1 MENKLSMNMKNAEM
15 KKNIKV
21 PLIFLL
27 LLIFGSFL
35 IFLGSR
41 NDAVTVAKSIKS
53 GVLTADEIN
62 IAFQNVGG
70 KVTKRFVQESQ
81 MVKKGD
87 PLMQLEDIDTK
98 LAIDRMQA
106 LVDSQKAAVNQEQA
120 AIKITENETNLS
132 ELSTWR
138 KIEEVQANLE
148 AAKSAQYLTGT
159 EFDRQT
165 QLRKT
170 GGNSQS
176 QLDNARHAFTAAKM
190 QVVQIE
196 SQLSTLMIG
205 ATPEQISQFQQ
216 TKKATGMTIQ
226 SITIARQ
233 KLENRK
239 NQLTQIQAQLAQGEA
254 ELKQLQLNNE
264 RLTLKAPE
272 DGKVL
277 KLMFEDGEMVP
288 NGAPAVLL
296 ETDRKYIDIY
306 VNEKMVNDYQPDT
319 TVTANVIALNKEVK
333 GKVRFATAAPSFAD
347 LRMTRER
354 GQADLTSYQ
363 VRIYIEPI
371 PKLLTGMTLEVKK

>member
-1 MENKLSMNMKNAEM
+1 MENKLYM
-15 KKNIKV
+15 KKNVKIPV
-21 PLIFLL
+21 IFLL
-27 LLIFGSFL
+27 LLFFGSFL

-62 IAFQNVGG
+62 VAFQNVGG
-70 KVTKRFVQESQ
+70 KVIKRFVEESQ

-87 PLMQLEDIDTK
+87 PLMQLEDVDTK
-98 LAIDRMQA
+98 LAIDRLQA
-106 LVDSQKAAVNQEQA
+106 LVDSQRAAVNQEQA
-120 AIKITENETNLS
+120 AIEITENETNLS

-138 KIEEVQANLE
+138 KIEEVKASLE
-148 AAKSAQYLTGT
+148 AAKSARNLAST

-176 QLDNARHAFTAAKM
+176 QLDNARNAFVVAKM
-190 QVVQIE
+190 QVIQIE

-205 ATPEQISQFQQ
+205 ATPEQVSQFEKTQN
-216 TKKATGMTIQ
+216 ATGMSLQ
-226 SITIARQ
+226 SIIIARQ
-233 KLENRK
+233 KLENRQ
-239 NQLTQIQAQLAQGEA
+239 NQLAQLKAQLAQGEA
-254 ELKQLQLNNE
+254 DLKQLQINYQ

-277 KLMFEDGEMVP
+277 KLMFEDGELAP
-288 NGAPAVLL
+288 TGAPAVLL

-306 VNEKMVNDYQPDT
+306 VNEKMVNDYQPGK
-319 TVTANVIALNKEVK
+319 TVTANAIALDKEVK

-363 VRIYIEPI
+363 VRIYMESI
-371 PKLLTGMTLEVKK
+371 PKLLTGMTLEVKQ

>member
-1 MENKLSMNMKNAEM
+1 MENKLYM
-15 KKNIKV
+15 KKNVKIPV
-21 PLIFLL
+21 IFLL
-27 LLIFGSFL
+27 LLFFGSFL

-62 IAFQNVGG
+62 VAFQNVGG
-70 KVTKRFVQESQ
+70 KVIKRFVEESQ

-87 PLMQLEDIDTK
+87 PLMQLEDVDTK
-98 LAIDRMQA
+98 LAIDRLQA
-106 LVDSQKAAVNQEQA
+106 LVDSQRAAVNQEQA
-120 AIKITENETNLS
+120 AIEITENETNLS

-138 KIEEVQANLE
+138 KIEEVKASLE
-148 AAKSAQYLTGT
+148 AAKSARNLAST
-159 EFDRQT
+159 EFDRQA

-176 QLDNARHAFTAAKM
+176 QLDNARNAFVVAKM
-190 QVVQIE
+190 QVIQIE

-205 ATPEQISQFQQ
+205 ATPEQVSQFEKTQN
-216 TKKATGMTIQ
+216 ATGMSLQ

-233 KLENRK
+233 KLENRQ
-239 NQLTQIQAQLAQGEA
+239 NQLAQLKAQLAQGEA
-254 ELKQLQLNNE
+254 DLKQLQINYQ

-277 KLMFEDGEMVP
+277 KLMFEDGELAP
-288 NGAPAVLL
+288 TGAPAVLL

-306 VNEKMVNDYQPDT
+306 VNEKMVNDYQPGT
-319 TVTANVIALNKEVK
+319 TVTANAIALDKEVK

-363 VRIYIEPI
+363 VRIYMESI
-371 PKLLTGMTLEVKK
+371 PKLLTGMTLEVKQ

>member
-1 MENKLSMNMKNAEM
+1 MENKLYM
-15 KKNIKV
+15 KKNVKIPV
-21 PLIFLL
+21 IFLIL
-27 LLIFGSFL
+27 LMFGSFL
-35 IFLGSR
+35 IFVGSR
-41 NDAVTVAKSIKS
+41 NDAVSVAKSIKS

-70 KVTKRFVQESQ
+70 KVTQRFVQESQ

-87 PLMQLEDIDTK
+87 RLMQLEDIDTK
-98 LAIDRMQA
+98 LAIDRLQA

-120 AIKITENETNLS
+120 AIEITENETNLS
-132 ELSTWR
+132 ELTTWR

-148 AAKSAQYLTGT
+148 AAKSAQNLAKT

-176 QLDNARHAFTAAKM
+176 QLDNARNAFINAKM

-205 ATPEQISQFQQ
+205 ATPEQISQFEQ
-216 TKKATGMTIQ
+216 TQNATGMTLQ
-226 SITIARQ
+226 SILIARQ
-233 KLENRK
+233 KLQNRQ
-239 NQLTQIQAQLAQGEA
+239 NQLAQLKAQLAQGEA
-254 ELKQLQLNNE
+254 ELKQLQLNYE
-264 RLTLKAPE
+264 RLTLIAPE
-272 DGKVL
+272 DGKIL

-296 ETDRKYIDIY
+296 ETNRKYIDIY

-363 VRIYIEPI
+363 VRIYIESI
-371 PKLLTGMTLEVKK
+371 PKLLTGMTLEVDQ

>member
-1 MENKLSMNMKNAEM
+1 MENKLYM
-15 KKNIKV
+15 KKNVKIPV
-21 PLIFLL
+21 IFLL

-41 NDAVTVAKSIKS
+41 NDAVSVAKSIKS

-70 KVTKRFVQESQ
+70 KVTKRFVEESQ
-81 MVKKGD
+81 IVKKGD

-98 LAIDRMQA
+98 LAIDRLQA
-106 LVDSQKAAVNQEQA
+106 LIDSQKAAVNQEQKN
-120 AIKITENETNLS
+120 IEITESETNLS

-148 AAKSAQYLTGT
+148 AAKSARYLANT

-165 QLRKT
+165 QLRKS

-176 QLDNARHAFTAAKM
+176 QLDNARNVFINAKM
-190 QVVQIE
+190 QVIQIE

-205 ATPEQISQFQQ
+205 ATPEQISQFEQ
-216 TKKATGMTIQ
+216 TKNATGMTIQ
-226 SITIARQ
+226 SILIARQ
-233 KLENRK
+233 KLQNRQ
-239 NQLTQIQAQLAQGEA
+239 NQLTQLQSQLAQGEA
-254 ELKQLQLNNE
+254 ELKQLQLNYD
-264 RLTLKAPE
+264 RLTLRAPE

-296 ETDRKYIDIY
+296 ETDRKYTDIY
-306 VNEKMVNDYQPDT
+306 VNEKMVNDYQPGT

-363 VRIYIEPI
+363 VRIYIESI
-371 PKLLTGMTLEVKK
+371 PKLLTGMTLEVEK

>member
-1 MENKLSMNMKNAEM
+1 MENKLYM
-15 KKNIKV
+15 KKNVKIPV
-21 PLIFLL
+21 IFLL
-27 LLIFGSFL
+27 LLFFGSFL

-62 IAFQNVGG
+62 VAFQNVGG
-70 KVTKRFVQESQ
+70 KVIKRFVEESQ

-87 PLMQLEDIDTK
+87 PLMQLEDVDTK
-98 LAIDRMQA
+98 LAIDRLQA
-106 LVDSQKAAVNQEQA
+106 LVDSQRAAVNQEQA
-120 AIKITENETNLS
+120 AIEITENETNLS

-138 KIEEVQANLE
+138 KIEEVKASLE
-148 AAKSAQYLTGT
+148 AAKSARNLAST

-176 QLDNARHAFTAAKM
+176 QLDNARNAFVVAKM
-190 QVVQIE
+190 QVIQIE

-205 ATPEQISQFQQ
+205 ATPEQVSQFEKTQN
-216 TKKATGMTIQ
+216 ATGMSLQ
-226 SITIARQ
+226 SIIIARQ
-233 KLENRK
+233 KLENRQ
-239 NQLTQIQAQLAQGEA
+239 NQLAQLKAQLAQGEA
-254 ELKQLQLNNE
+254 DLKQLQINYQ

-277 KLMFEDGEMVP
+277 KLMFEDGELAP
-288 NGAPAVLL
+288 TGAPAVLL

-306 VNEKMVNDYQPDT
+306 VNEKMVNDYQPGT
-319 TVTANVIALNKEVK
+319 TVTANVIALDKEVK

-371 PKLLTGMTLEVKK
+371 PKLLTGMTLEVEQ

>member
-1 MENKLSMNMKNAEM
+1 MENKLYM
-15 KKNIKV
+15 KKNVKIPV
-21 PLIFLL
+21 IFLL
-27 LLIFGSFL
+27 LLFVGSFL

-62 IAFQNVGG
+62 VAFQNVGG
-70 KVTKRFVQESQ
+70 KVIKRFVEESQ

-87 PLMQLEDIDTK
+87 PLMQLEDVDTK
-98 LAIDRMQA
+98 LAIDRLQA
-106 LVDSQKAAVNQEQA
+106 LVDSQRAAVNQEQA
-120 AIKITENETNLS
+120 AIEITENETNLS

-138 KIEEVQANLE
+138 KIEEVKASLE
-148 AAKSAQYLTGT
+148 SAKSARNLAST

-176 QLDNARHAFTAAKM
+176 QLDNARNTFIGAKM

-205 ATPEQISQFQQ
+205 ATSEQVSQFEKTQN
-216 TKKATGMTIQ
+216 ATGMSLQ

-233 KLENRK
+233 KLKNRQ
-239 NQLTQIQAQLAQGEA
+239 NQLAQLKAQLAQGEA
-254 ELKQLQLNNE
+254 DLKQLQINYQ

-277 KLMFEDGEMVP
+277 KLMFEDGELAP
-288 NGAPAVLL
+288 TGAPAVLL

-306 VNEKMVNDYQPDT
+306 VNEKMVNNYQPGT
-319 TVTANVIALNKEVK
+319 TVKANVIALDKKVK

-363 VRIYIEPI
+363 VRIYMESI
-371 PKLLTGMTLEVKK
+371 PKLLTGMTLEVEQ

>member
-1 MENKLSMNMKNAEM
+1 MENKLYM
-15 KKNIKV
+15 KKNVKIPV
-21 PLIFLL
+21 IFLL
-27 LLIFGSFL
+27 LLFFGSFL

-53 GVLTADEIN
+53 GVLTADKIN
-62 IAFQNVGG
+62 VAFQNVGG
-70 KVTKRFVQESQ
+70 KVIKRFVEESQ

-87 PLMQLEDIDTK
+87 PLMQLEDVDTK
-98 LAIDRMQA
+98 LAIDRLQA
-106 LVDSQKAAVNQEQA
+106 LVDSQRAAVNQEQA
-120 AIKITENETNLS
+120 AIEITENETNLS

-138 KIEEVQANLE
+138 KIEEVKASLE
-148 AAKSAQYLTGT
+148 AAKSARNLAST

-176 QLDNARHAFTAAKM
+176 QLDNARNAFVVAKM
-190 QVVQIE
+190 QVIQIE

-205 ATPEQISQFQQ
+205 ATPEQVSQFEKTQN
-216 TKKATGMTIQ
+216 ATGMSLQ

-233 KLENRK
+233 RLENRQ
-239 NQLTQIQAQLAQGEA
+239 NQLAQLKAQLAQGEA
-254 ELKQLQLNNE
+254 DLKQLQINYQ

-277 KLMFEDGEMVP
+277 KLMFEDGELAP
-288 NGAPAVLL
+288 TGAPAVLL

-306 VNEKMVNDYQPDT
+306 VNEKMVNDYQPGT
-319 TVTANVIALNKEVK
+319 TVTANAIALDKEVK

-363 VRIYIEPI
+363 VRIYMESI
-371 PKLLTGMTLEVKK
+371 PKLLTGMTLEVKQ

>member
-1 MENKLSMNMKNAEM
+1 MENKLYM
-15 KKNIKV
+15 KKNVKI

-27 LLIFGSFL
+27 LLFFGSFL

-70 KVTKRFVQESQ
+70 KVIKRFVEESQ

-87 PLMQLEDIDTK
+87 PLMQLEDVDTK
-98 LAIDRMQA
+98 LAIDRLQA
-106 LVDSQKAAVNQEQA
+106 LVDSQRAAVNQEQA
-120 AIKITENETNLS
+120 AIEITENETNLS

-138 KIEEVQANLE
+138 KIEEVKASLE
-148 AAKSAQYLTGT
+148 AAKSARNLAST
-159 EFDRQT
+159 EFDRQA

-176 QLDNARHAFTAAKM
+176 QLDNARNAFVVAKM
-190 QVVQIE
+190 QVIQIE

-205 ATPEQISQFQQ
+205 ATPEQVSQFEKTQN
-216 TKKATGMTIQ
+216 ATGMSLQ
-226 SITIARQ
+226 SIIIARQ
-233 KLENRK
+233 KLENRQ
-239 NQLTQIQAQLAQGEA
+239 NQLAQLKAQLAQGEA
-254 ELKQLQLNNE
+254 DLKQLQINYQ

-277 KLMFEDGEMVP
+277 KLMFEDGELAP
-288 NGAPAVLL
+288 TGAPAVLL

-306 VNEKMVNDYQPDT
+306 VNEKMVNDYQPGT
-319 TVTANVIALNKEVK
+319 TVTANVIALDKEVK

-363 VRIYIEPI
+363 VRIYIESI
-371 PKLLTGMTLEVKK
+371 PKLLTGMTLEVEQ

>member
-1 MENKLSMNMKNAEM
+1 MENKLYM
-15 KKNIKV
+15 KKNVKIPV
-21 PLIFLL
+21 IFLL
-27 LLIFGSFL
+27 LLFFGSFL

-62 IAFQNVGG
+62 VAFQNVGG
-70 KVTKRFVQESQ
+70 KVIKRFVEESQ

-87 PLMQLEDIDTK
+87 PLMQLEDVDTK
-98 LAIDRMQA
+98 LAIDRLQA
-106 LVDSQKAAVNQEQA
+106 LVDSQRAAVNQEQA
-120 AIKITENETNLS
+120 AIEITENETNLS

-138 KIEEVQANLE
+138 KIEEVKASLE
-148 AAKSAQYLTGT
+148 AAKSARNLAST

-176 QLDNARHAFTAAKM
+176 QLDNARNAFVVAKM
-190 QVVQIE
+190 QVIQIE

-205 ATPEQISQFQQ
+205 ATPEQVSQFEKTQN
-216 TKKATGMTIQ
+216 ATGMSLQ
-226 SITIARQ
+226 SIIIARQ
-233 KLENRK
+233 KLENRQ
-239 NQLTQIQAQLAQGEA
+239 NQLAQLKAQLAQGEA
-254 ELKQLQLNNE
+254 DLKQLQINYQ

-277 KLMFEDGEMVP
+277 KLMFEDGELAP
-288 NGAPAVLL
+288 TGAPAVLL

-306 VNEKMVNDYQPDT
+306 VNEKMVNDYQPGT
-319 TVTANVIALNKEVK
+319 TVTANAIALDKEVK

-363 VRIYIEPI
+363 VRIYIDSI
-371 PKLLTGMTLEVKK
+371 PKLLTGMTLEVEQ

>member
-1 MENKLSMNMKNAEM
+1 MENKLYM
-15 KKNIKV
+15 KKNVKIPV
-21 PLIFLL
+21 IFLL
-27 LLIFGSFL
+27 LLFFGSFL

-62 IAFQNVGG
+62 VAFQNVGG
-70 KVTKRFVQESQ
+70 KVIKRFVEESQ

-87 PLMQLEDIDTK
+87 PLMQLEDVDTK
-98 LAIDRMQA
+98 LAIDRLQA
-106 LVDSQKAAVNQEQA
+106 LVDSQRAAVNQEQA
-120 AIKITENETNLS
+120 AIEITENETNLS

-138 KIEEVQANLE
+138 KIEEVKASLE
-148 AAKSAQYLTGT
+148 AAKSARNLAST
-159 EFDRQT
+159 EFDRQA

-176 QLDNARHAFTAAKM
+176 QLDNARNAFVVAKM
-190 QVVQIE
+190 QVIQIE

-205 ATPEQISQFQQ
+205 ATPEQVSQFEKTQN
-216 TKKATGMTIQ
+216 ATGMSLQ
-226 SITIARQ
+226 SIIIARQ
-233 KLENRK
+233 KLENRQ
-239 NQLTQIQAQLAQGEA
+239 NQLAQLKAQLAQGEA
-254 ELKQLQLNNE
+254 DLKQLQINYQ

-277 KLMFEDGEMVP
+277 KLMFEDGELSP
-288 NGAPAVLL
+288 TGAPAVLL

-306 VNEKMVNDYQPDT
+306 VNEKMVNDYQPGT
-319 TVTANVIALNKEVK
+319 TVTANVIALDKEVK

-371 PKLLTGMTLEVKK
+371 PKLLTGMTLEVEQ

>member
-1 MENKLSMNMKNAEM
+1 MENKLYM
-15 KKNIKV
+15 KKNVKIPV
-21 PLIFLL
+21 IFLL
-27 LLIFGSFL
+27 LLFFGSFL

-62 IAFQNVGG
+62 VAFQNVGG
-70 KVTKRFVQESQ
+70 KVIKRFVEESQ

-87 PLMQLEDIDTK
+87 PLMQLEDVDTK
-98 LAIDRMQA
+98 LAIDRLQA
-106 LVDSQKAAVNQEQA
+106 LVDSQRAAVNQEQA
-120 AIKITENETNLS
+120 AIEITENETNLS

-138 KIEEVQANLE
+138 KIEEVKASLE
-148 AAKSAQYLTGT
+148 AAKSARNLAST
-159 EFDRQT
+159 EFDRQA

-176 QLDNARHAFTAAKM
+176 QLDNARNAFVVAKM
-190 QVVQIE
+190 QVIQIE

-205 ATPEQISQFQQ
+205 ATTEQVSQFEKTQN
-216 TKKATGMTIQ
+216 ATGMSLQ
-226 SITIARQ
+226 SIIIARQ
-233 KLENRK
+233 KLENRQ
-239 NQLTQIQAQLAQGEA
+239 NQLAQLKAQLAQGEA
-254 ELKQLQLNNE
+254 DLKQLQINYQ

-277 KLMFEDGEMVP
+277 KLMFEDGELAP
-288 NGAPAVLL
+288 TGAPAVLL

-306 VNEKMVNDYQPDT
+306 VNEKMVNDYQPGT
-319 TVTANVIALNKEVK
+319 TVTANAIALDKEVK

-363 VRIYIEPI
+363 VRIYIESI
-371 PKLLTGMTLEVKK
+371 PKLLTGMTLEVEQ

>member
-1 MENKLSMNMKNAEM
+1 MENKLYM
-15 KKNIKV
+15 KKNVKIPV
-21 PLIFLL
+21 IFLL
-27 LLIFGSFL
+27 LLFFGSFL

-62 IAFQNVGG
+62 VAFQNVGG
-70 KVTKRFVQESQ
+70 KVIKRFVEESQ
-81 MVKKGD
+81 IVKKGD
-87 PLMQLEDIDTK
+87 PLMQLEDVDTK
-98 LAIDRMQA
+98 LAIDRLQA
-106 LVDSQKAAVNQEQA
+106 LVDSQRAAVNQEQA
-120 AIKITENETNLS
+120 AIEITENETNLS

-138 KIEEVQANLE
+138 KIEEVKASLE
-148 AAKSAQYLTGT
+148 AAKSARNLAST
-159 EFDRQT
+159 EFDRQA

-176 QLDNARHAFTAAKM
+176 QLDNARNAFVVAKM
-190 QVVQIE
+190 QVIQIE

-205 ATPEQISQFQQ
+205 ATPEQVSKFEKTQN
-216 TKKATGMTIQ
+216 ATGMSLQ
-226 SITIARQ
+226 SIIIARQ
-233 KLENRK
+233 KLENRQ
-239 NQLTQIQAQLAQGEA
+239 NQLAQLKAQLAQGEA
-254 ELKQLQLNNE
+254 DLKQLQINYQ

-277 KLMFEDGEMVP
+277 KLMFEDGELAP
-288 NGAPAVLL
+288 TGAPAVLL

-306 VNEKMVNDYQPDT
+306 VNEKMVNDYQPGT
-319 TVTANVIALNKEVK
+319 TVTANAIALDKEVK

-363 VRIYIEPI
+363 VRIYIESI
-371 PKLLTGMTLEVKK
+371 PKLLTGMTLEVEQ

>member
-1 MENKLSMNMKNAEM
+1 MENKLYM
-15 KKNIKV
+15 KKNIKIPV
-21 PLIFLL
+21 IFLL
-27 LLIFGSFL
+27 ILTFASFL

-70 KVTKRFVQESQ
+70 KLIKRYVQESQ
-81 MVKKGD
+81 IVKKGD
-87 PLMQLEDIDTK
+87 LLMQLEDVDTK
-98 LAIDRMQA
+98 LAINRLQA
-106 LVDSQKAAVNQEQA
+106 QVDSQKAMVAQEQA
-120 AIKITENETNLS
+120 AIEITENETNLN

-138 KIEEVQANLE
+138 KIEEVKANLE
-148 AAKSAQYLTGT
+148 AAKST
-159 EFDRQT
+159 ENLNRIEYNRYMQM
-165 QLRKT
+165 RK
-170 GGNSQS
+170 GGNTSQS
-176 QLDNARHAFTAAKM
+176 QLDNVSNAYTASKM
-190 QVVQIE
+190 QVLQIK

-205 ATPEQISQFQQ
+205 ATPEQVSQFEQ
-216 TKKATGMTIQ
+216 TQDATGMTLQ

-233 KLENRK
+233 KLQNRQ
-239 NQLTQIQAQLAQGEA
+239 NQLAQLKAQLAQA
-254 ELKQLQLNNE
+254 ETELEQLQINYK
-264 RLTLKAPE
+264 RLTLTAPE

-306 VNEKMVNDYQPDT
+306 VNEKMVNDYQPGT
-319 TVTANVIALNKEVK
+319 TVKANVIALDKEVK

-363 VRIYIEPI
+363 VRIYMESI
-371 PKLLTGMTLEVKK
+371 PHLLTGMTLEVDQ

>member
-1 MENKLSMNMKNAEM
+1 MENKLYM
-15 KKNIKV
+15 KKNVKIPV
-21 PLIFLL
+21 IFLL
-27 LLIFGSFL
+27 LLFFGSFL

-62 IAFQNVGG
+62 VAFQNVGG
-70 KVTKRFVQESQ
+70 KVIKRFVEESQ

-87 PLMQLEDIDTK
+87 PLMQLEDVDTK
-98 LAIDRMQA
+98 LAIDRLQA
-106 LVDSQKAAVNQEQA
+106 LVDSQRAAVNQEQA
-120 AIKITENETNLS
+120 AIEITENETNLS

-138 KIEEVQANLE
+138 KIEEVKASLE
-148 AAKSAQYLTGT
+148 AAKSARNLAST

-176 QLDNARHAFTAAKM
+176 QLDNARNAFVVAKM
-190 QVVQIE
+190 QVIQIE

-205 ATPEQISQFQQ
+205 ATPEQVSQFEKTQN
-216 TKKATGMTIQ
+216 ATGMSLQ

-233 KLENRK
+233 KLENRQ
-239 NQLTQIQAQLAQGEA
+239 NQLSQLKAQLAQGEA
-254 ELKQLQLNNE
+254 DLKQLQINYQ

-277 KLMFEDGEMVP
+277 KLMFEDGELAP
-288 NGAPAVLL
+288 TGAPAVLL

-306 VNEKMVNDYQPDT
+306 VNEKMVNDYQPGT
-319 TVTANVIALNKEVK
+319 TVTANAIALDKEVK

-363 VRIYIEPI
+363 VRIYMESI
-371 PKLLTGMTLEVKK
+371 PKLLTGMTLEVKQ

>member
-1 MENKLSMNMKNAEM
+1 MENKLYM
-15 KKNIKV
+15 KKNVKI

-27 LLIFGSFL
+27 LLFFGSFL

-41 NDAVTVAKSIKS
+41 NDAVTVAKCIKS

-70 KVTKRFVQESQ
+70 KVIKRFVEESQ

-87 PLMQLEDIDTK
+87 PLMQLEDVDTK
-98 LAIDRMQA
+98 LAIDRLQA
-106 LVDSQKAAVNQEQA
+106 LVDSQRAAVNQEQA
-120 AIKITENETNLS
+120 AIEITENETNLS

-138 KIEEVQANLE
+138 KIEEVKASLE
-148 AAKSAQYLTGT
+148 AAKSARNLAST

-176 QLDNARHAFTAAKM
+176 QLDNARNAFVVAKM
-190 QVVQIE
+190 QVIQIE

-205 ATPEQISQFQQ
+205 ATPEQVSQFEKTQN
-216 TKKATGMTIQ
+216 ATGMSLQ
-226 SITIARQ
+226 SIIIARQ
-233 KLENRK
+233 KLENRQ
-239 NQLTQIQAQLAQGEA
+239 NQLAQLKAQLAQGEA
-254 ELKQLQLNNE
+254 DLKQLQINYQ

-277 KLMFEDGEMVP
+277 KLMFEDGELAP
-288 NGAPAVLL
+288 TGAPAVLL

-306 VNEKMVNDYQPDT
+306 VNEKMVNDYQPGT
-319 TVTANVIALNKEVK
+319 TVTANAIALDKEVK

-363 VRIYIEPI
+363 VRIYMESI
-371 PKLLTGMTLEVKK
+371 PKLLTGMTLEVKQ

>member
-1 MENKLSMNMKNAEM
+1 MENKLYM
-15 KKNIKV
+15 KKNVKIPV
-21 PLIFLL
+21 IFLL
-27 LLIFGSFL
+27 LLFFGSFL

-62 IAFQNVGG
+62 VAFQNVGG
-70 KVTKRFVQESQ
+70 KVIKRFVEESQ

-87 PLMQLEDIDTK
+87 PLMQLEDVDTK
-98 LAIDRMQA
+98 LAIDRLQA
-106 LVDSQKAAVNQEQA
+106 LVDSQRAAVNQEQA
-120 AIKITENETNLS
+120 AIEITENETNLS

-138 KIEEVQANLE
+138 KIEEVKASLE
-148 AAKSAQYLTGT
+148 AAKSARNLAST

-176 QLDNARHAFTAAKM
+176 QLDNARNAFVVAKM
-190 QVVQIE
+190 QVIQIE

-205 ATPEQISQFQQ
+205 ATPEQVSQFEKTQN
-216 TKKATGMTIQ
+216 ATGMSLQ

-233 KLENRK
+233 KLENRQ
-239 NQLTQIQAQLAQGEA
+239 NQLAQLKAQLAQGEA
-254 ELKQLQLNNE
+254 DLKQLQINYQ

-277 KLMFEDGEMVP
+277 KLMFEDGELAP
-288 NGAPAVLL
+288 TGAPAVLL

-306 VNEKMVNDYQPDT
+306 VNEKMVNDYQPGT
-319 TVTANVIALNKEVK
+319 TVTANVIALDKEVK

-371 PKLLTGMTLEVKK
+371 PKLLTGMTLEVEQ

>member
-1 MENKLSMNMKNAEM
+1 MENKLYM
-15 KKNIKV
+15 KKNVKIPV
-21 PLIFLL
+21 IFLL
-27 LLIFGSFL
+27 LLFFGSFL

-70 KVTKRFVQESQ
+70 KVIKRFVEESQ

-87 PLMQLEDIDTK
+87 PLMQLEDVDTK
-98 LAIDRMQA
+98 LAIDRLQA
-106 LVDSQKAAVNQEQA
+106 LVDSQRAAVNQEQA
-120 AIKITENETNLS
+120 AIEITENETNLS

-138 KIEEVQANLE
+138 KIEEVKASLE
-148 AAKSAQYLTGT
+148 AAKSARNLAST

-176 QLDNARHAFTAAKM
+176 QLDNARNAFVVAKM
-190 QVVQIE
+190 QVIQIE

-205 ATPEQISQFQQ
+205 ATPEQVSQFEKTQN
-216 TKKATGMTIQ
+216 ATGMSLQ

-233 KLENRK
+233 KLENRQ
-239 NQLTQIQAQLAQGEA
+239 NQLAQLKAQLAQGEA
-254 ELKQLQLNNE
+254 DLKQLQINYQ

-277 KLMFEDGEMVP
+277 KLMFEDGELAP
-288 NGAPAVLL
+288 TGAPAVLL

-306 VNEKMVNDYQPDT
+306 VNEKMVNDYQPGT
-319 TVTANVIALNKEVK
+319 TVTANAIALDKEVK

-363 VRIYIEPI
+363 VRIYMESI
-371 PKLLTGMTLEVKK
+371 PKLLTGMTLEVKQ

>member
-1 MENKLSMNMKNAEM
+1 MENKLYM
-15 KKNIKV
+15 KKNVKIPV
-21 PLIFLL
+21 IFLL
-27 LLIFGSFL
+27 LLFFGSFL

-62 IAFQNVGG
+62 VAFQNVGG
-70 KVTKRFVQESQ
+70 KVIKRFVEESQ

-87 PLMQLEDIDTK
+87 PLMQLEDVDTK
-98 LAIDRMQA
+98 LAIDRLQA
-106 LVDSQKAAVNQEQA
+106 LVDSQRAAVNQEQA
-120 AIKITENETNLS
+120 AIEITENETNLS

-138 KIEEVQANLE
+138 KIEEVKASLE
-148 AAKSAQYLTGT
+148 AAKSARNLAST
-159 EFDRQT
+159 EFDRQA

-176 QLDNARHAFTAAKM
+176 QLDNARNAFVVAKM
-190 QVVQIE
+190 QVIQIE

-205 ATPEQISQFQQ
+205 ATPEQVSQFEKTQN
-216 TKKATGMTIQ
+216 ATGMSLQ
-226 SITIARQ
+226 SIIIARQ
-233 KLENRK
+233 KLENRQ
-239 NQLTQIQAQLAQGEA
+239 NQLAQLKAQLAQGEA
-254 ELKQLQLNNE
+254 DLKQLQINYQ

-277 KLMFEDGEMVP
+277 KLMFEDGELAP
-288 NGAPAVLL
+288 TGAPAVLL

-306 VNEKMVNDYQPDT
+306 VNEKMVNDYQPGT
-319 TVTANVIALNKEVK
+319 TVTANAIALDKEVK

-363 VRIYIEPI
+363 VRIYMESI
-371 PKLLTGMTLEVKK
+371 PKLLTGMTLEVEQ

>member
-1 MENKLSMNMKNAEM
+1 MENKLYM
-15 KKNIKV
+15 KKNVKIPV
-21 PLIFLL
+21 IFLL
-27 LLIFGSFL
+27 LLFFGSFL

-62 IAFQNVGG
+62 VAFQNVGG
-70 KVTKRFVQESQ
+70 KVIKRFVEESQ

-87 PLMQLEDIDTK
+87 PLMQLEDVDTK
-98 LAIDRMQA
+98 LAIDRLQA
-106 LVDSQKAAVNQEQA
+106 LVDSQRAAVNQEQA
-120 AIKITENETNLS
+120 AIEITENETNLS

-138 KIEEVQANLE
+138 KIEEVKASLE
-148 AAKSAQYLTGT
+148 AAKSARNLAST
-159 EFDRQT
+159 EFDRQA

-176 QLDNARHAFTAAKM
+176 QLDNARNAFVVAKM
-190 QVVQIE
+190 QVIQIE

-205 ATPEQISQFQQ
+205 ATPEQVSQFEKTQN
-216 TKKATGMTIQ
+216 ATGMSLQ
-226 SITIARQ
+226 SIIITRQ
-233 KLENRK
+233 KLENRQ
-239 NQLTQIQAQLAQGEA
+239 NQLAQLKAQLAQGEA
-254 ELKQLQLNNE
+254 DLKQLQINYQ

-277 KLMFEDGEMVP
+277 KLMFEDGELAP
-288 NGAPAVLL
+288 IGAPAVLL

-306 VNEKMVNDYQPDT
+306 VNEKMVNDYQPGT
-319 TVTANVIALNKEVK
+319 TVTANAIALDKEVK

-363 VRIYIEPI
+363 VRIYIESI
-371 PKLLTGMTLEVKK
+371 PKLLTGMTLEVEQ

>member
-1 MENKLSMNMKNAEM
+1 MENKLYM
-15 KKNIKV
+15 KKNVKIPV
-21 PLIFLL
+21 IFLL

-41 NDAVTVAKSIKS
+41 NDAVSVAKSIKS

-70 KVTKRFVQESQ
+70 KVTKRFVEESQ
-81 MVKKGD
+81 IVKKGD

-98 LAIDRMQA
+98 LAIDRLQA
-106 LVDSQKAAVNQEQA
+106 LVDSQKAAVNQEQKN
-120 AIKITENETNLS
+120 IEITENETNLS

-148 AAKSAQYLTGT
+148 AAKSTRYLANI
-159 EFDRQT
+159 EFERQT
-165 QLRKT
+165 QLRKS

-176 QLDNARHAFTAAKM
+176 QLDNARNVFINAKM
-190 QVVQIE
+190 QVIQIE

-205 ATPEQISQFQQ
+205 ATPEQISQFEQ
-216 TKKATGMTIQ
+216 TKNATGMTIQ
-226 SITIARQ
+226 SILIARQ
-233 KLENRK
+233 KLQNRQ
-239 NQLTQIQAQLAQGEA
+239 NQLTQLQSQLAQGEA
-254 ELKQLQLNNE
+254 ELKQLQLNYD
-264 RLTLKAPE
+264 RLTLRAPE

-306 VNEKMVNDYQPDT
+306 VNEKMVNDYQPGT

-363 VRIYIEPI
+363 VRIYIESI
-371 PKLLTGMTLEVKK
+371 PKLLTGMTLEVEK

>member
-1 MENKLSMNMKNAEM
+1 MENKLYM
-15 KKNIKV
+15 KKNVKIPV
-21 PLIFLL
+21 IFLL
-27 LLIFGSFL
+27 LLFFGSFL

-62 IAFQNVGG
+62 VAFQNVGG
-70 KVTKRFVQESQ
+70 KVIKRFVEESQ

-87 PLMQLEDIDTK
+87 PLMQLEDVDTK
-98 LAIDRMQA
+98 LAIDRLKA
-106 LVDSQKAAVNQEQA
+106 LVDSQRAAVNQEQA
-120 AIKITENETNLS
+120 AIEITENETNLS

-138 KIEEVQANLE
+138 KIEEVKASLE
-148 AAKSAQYLTGT
+148 AAKSARNLAST

-176 QLDNARHAFTAAKM
+176 QLDNARNAFVVAKM
-190 QVVQIE
+190 QVIQIE

-205 ATPEQISQFQQ
+205 ATPEQVSQFEKTQN
-216 TKKATGMTIQ
+216 ATGMSLQ
-226 SITIARQ
+226 SIIIARQ
-233 KLENRK
+233 KLENRQ
-239 NQLTQIQAQLAQGEA
+239 NQLAQLKAQLAQGEA
-254 ELKQLQLNNE
+254 DLKQLQINYQ

-277 KLMFEDGEMVP
+277 KLMFEDGELAP
-288 NGAPAVLL
+288 TGAPAVLL

-306 VNEKMVNDYQPDT
+306 VNEKMVNDYQPGT
-319 TVTANVIALNKEVK
+319 TVTANAIALDKEVK

-363 VRIYIEPI
+363 VRIYIESI
-371 PKLLTGMTLEVKK
+371 PKLLTGMTLEVEQ

>member
-1 MENKLSMNMKNAEM
+1 MENKLYM
-15 KKNIKV
+15 KKNVKIPV
-21 PLIFLL
+21 IFLL
-27 LLIFGSFL
+27 LLFFGSFL

-62 IAFQNVGG
+62 VAFQNVGG
-70 KVTKRFVQESQ
+70 KVIKRFVEESQ

-87 PLMQLEDIDTK
+87 PLMQLEDVDTK
-98 LAIDRMQA
+98 LAIDRLQA
-106 LVDSQKAAVNQEQA
+106 LVDSQRAAVNQEQA
-120 AIKITENETNLS
+120 AIEITENETNLS

-138 KIEEVQANLE
+138 KIEEVKASLE
-148 AAKSAQYLTGT
+148 AAKSARNLAST

-176 QLDNARHAFTAAKM
+176 QLDNARNAFVVAKM
-190 QVVQIE
+190 QVIQIE

-205 ATPEQISQFQQ
+205 ATPEQVSQFEKTQN
-216 TKKATGMTIQ
+216 ATGMSLQ
-226 SITIARQ
+226 SIIIARQ
-233 KLENRK
+233 KLENRQ
-239 NQLTQIQAQLAQGEA
+239 NQLAQLKAQLAQGEA
-254 ELKQLQLNNE
+254 DLKQLQINYQ

-277 KLMFEDGEMVP
+277 KLMFEDGELAP
-288 NGAPAVLL
+288 IGAPAVLL

-306 VNEKMVNDYQPDT
+306 VNEKMVNDYQPGT
-319 TVTANVIALNKEVK
+319 TVTANAIALDKEVK

-363 VRIYIEPI
+363 VRIYIESI
-371 PKLLTGMTLEVKK
+371 PKLLTGMTLEVEQ

>member
-1 MENKLSMNMKNAEM
+1 MENKLYM
-15 KKNIKV
+15 KKNVKI

-27 LLIFGSFL
+27 LLFFGSFL

-41 NDAVTVAKSIKS
+41 NDAVTVAKCIKS

-70 KVTKRFVQESQ
+70 KVIKRFVEESQ

-87 PLMQLEDIDTK
+87 PLMQLEDVDTK
-98 LAIDRMQA
+98 LAIDRLQA
-106 LVDSQKAAVNQEQA
+106 LVDSQRAAVNQEQA
-120 AIKITENETNLS
+120 AIEITENETNLS

-138 KIEEVQANLE
+138 KIEEVKASLE
-148 AAKSAQYLTGT
+148 AAKSARNLAST

-176 QLDNARHAFTAAKM
+176 QLDNARNAFVVAKM
-190 QVVQIE
+190 QVIQIE

-205 ATPEQISQFQQ
+205 ATPEQVSQFEKTQN
-216 TKKATGMTIQ
+216 ATGMSLQ

-233 KLENRK
+233 KLENRQ
-239 NQLTQIQAQLAQGEA
+239 NQLAQLKAQLAQGEA
-254 ELKQLQLNNE
+254 DLKQLQINYQ

-277 KLMFEDGEMVP
+277 KLMFEDGELAP
-288 NGAPAVLL
+288 TGAPAVLL

-306 VNEKMVNDYQPDT
+306 VNEKMVNDYQPGT
-319 TVTANVIALNKEVK
+319 TVTANAIALDKEVK

-363 VRIYIEPI
+363 VRIYMESI
-371 PKLLTGMTLEVKK
+371 PKLLTGMTLEVKQ

>member
-1 MENKLSMNMKNAEM
+1 MENKLYM
-15 KKNIKV
+15 KKNVKIPV
-21 PLIFLL
+21 IFLL
-27 LLIFGSFL
+27 LLFFGSFL

-62 IAFQNVGG
+62 VAFQNVGG
-70 KVTKRFVQESQ
+70 KVIKRFVEESQ

-87 PLMQLEDIDTK
+87 PLMQLEDVDTK
-98 LAIDRMQA
+98 LAIDRLQA
-106 LVDSQKAAVNQEQA
+106 LVDSQRAAVNQEQA
-120 AIKITENETNLS
+120 AIEITENETNLS

-138 KIEEVQANLE
+138 KIEEVKASLE
-148 AAKSAQYLTGT
+148 AAKSARNLAST

-176 QLDNARHAFTAAKM
+176 QLDNARNAFVVAKM
-190 QVVQIE
+190 QVIQIE

-205 ATPEQISQFQQ
+205 ATPEQVSQFEKTQN
-216 TKKATGMTIQ
+216 ATGMSLQ

-233 KLENRK
+233 KLENRQ
-239 NQLTQIQAQLAQGEA
+239 NQLAQLKAQLAQGEA
-254 ELKQLQLNNE
+254 DLKQLQINYQ

-277 KLMFEDGEMVP
+277 KLMFEDGELAP
-288 NGAPAVLL
+288 TGAPAVLL

-306 VNEKMVNDYQPDT
+306 VNEKMVNDYQPGT
-319 TVTANVIALNKEVK
+319 TVTANAIALDKEVK

-363 VRIYIEPI
+363 VRIYMESI
-371 PKLLTGMTLEVKK
+371 PKLLTGMTLEVKQ

>member
-1 MENKLSMNMKNAEM
+1 MENKLYM
-15 KKNIKV
+15 KKNVKIPV
-21 PLIFLL
+21 IFLL
-27 LLIFGSFL
+27 LLFFGSFL

-62 IAFQNVGG
+62 VAFQNVGG
-70 KVTKRFVQESQ
+70 KVIKRFVEESQ

-87 PLMQLEDIDTK
+87 PLMQLEDVDTK
-98 LAIDRMQA
+98 LAIDRLQA
-106 LVDSQKAAVNQEQA
+106 LVDSQRAAVNQEQA
-120 AIKITENETNLS
+120 AIEITENETNLS

-138 KIEEVQANLE
+138 KIEEVKASLE
-148 AAKSAQYLTGT
+148 AAKSARNLAST

-176 QLDNARHAFTAAKM
+176 QLDNARNAFVVAKM
-190 QVVQIE
+190 QVIQIE

-205 ATPEQISQFQQ
+205 ATPEQVSQFEKTQN
-216 TKKATGMTIQ
+216 ATGMSLQ

-233 KLENRK
+233 KLENRQ
-239 NQLTQIQAQLAQGEA
+239 NQLAQIKAQLAQGEA
-254 ELKQLQLNNE
+254 DLKQLQINYQ

-277 KLMFEDGEMVP
+277 KLMFEDGELAP
-288 NGAPAVLL
+288 TGAPAVLL

-306 VNEKMVNDYQPDT
+306 VNEKMVNDYQPGT
-319 TVTANVIALNKEVK
+319 TVTANAIALDKEVK

-363 VRIYIEPI
+363 VRIYMESI
-371 PKLLTGMTLEVKK
+371 PKLLTGMTLEVKQ

>member
-1 MENKLSMNMKNAEM
+1 MENKLYM
-15 KKNIKV
+15 KKNVKIPV
-21 PLIFLL
+21 IFLL
-27 LLIFGSFL
+27 LLFFGSFL

-62 IAFQNVGG
+62 VAFQNVGG
-70 KVTKRFVQESQ
+70 KVIKRFVEESQ

-87 PLMQLEDIDTK
+87 PLMQLEDVDTK
-98 LAIDRMQA
+98 LAIDRLQA
-106 LVDSQKAAVNQEQA
+106 LVDSQRAAVNQEQA
-120 AIKITENETNLS
+120 AIEITENETNLS

-138 KIEEVQANLE
+138 KIEEVKASLE
-148 AAKSAQYLTGT
+148 AAKSARNLAST
-159 EFDRQT
+159 EFDRQA

-176 QLDNARHAFTAAKM
+176 QLDNARNAFVVAKM
-190 QVVQIE
+190 QVIQIE

-205 ATPEQISQFQQ
+205 ATPEQVSQFEKTQN
-216 TKKATGMTIQ
+216 ATGMSLQ
-226 SITIARQ
+226 SIIIARQ
-233 KLENRK
+233 KLENRQ
-239 NQLTQIQAQLAQGEA
+239 NQLAQLKAQLAQGEA
-254 ELKQLQLNNE
+254 DLKQLQINYQ

-277 KLMFEDGEMVP
+277 KLMFEDGELAP
-288 NGAPAVLL
+288 TGAPAVLL

-306 VNEKMVNDYQPDT
+306 VNEKMVNDYQPGT
-319 TVTANVIALNKEVK
+319 TVTANAIALDKEVK

-371 PKLLTGMTLEVKK
+371 PKLLTGMTLEVEQ

>member
-1 MENKLSMNMKNAEM
+1 MENKLYM
-15 KKNIKV
+15 KKNVKIPV
-21 PLIFLL
+21 IFLL
-27 LLIFGSFL
+27 LLFFGSFL

-70 KVTKRFVQESQ
+70 KVIKRFVEESQ

-87 PLMQLEDIDTK
+87 PLMQLEDVDTK
-98 LAIDRMQA
+98 LAIDRLQA
-106 LVDSQKAAVNQEQA
+106 LVDSQRAAVNQEQA
-120 AIKITENETNLS
+120 AIEITENETNLS

-138 KIEEVQANLE
+138 KIEEVKASLE
-148 AAKSAQYLTGT
+148 AAKSARNLAST

-176 QLDNARHAFTAAKM
+176 QLDNARNAFVVAKM
-190 QVVQIE
+190 QVIQIE

-205 ATPEQISQFQQ
+205 ATPEQVSQFEKTQN
-216 TKKATGMTIQ
+216 ATGMSLQ

-233 KLENRK
+233 RLENRQ
-239 NQLTQIQAQLAQGEA
+239 NQLAQLKAQLAQGEA
-254 ELKQLQLNNE
+254 DLKQLQINYQ

-277 KLMFEDGEMVP
+277 KLMFEDGELAP
-288 NGAPAVLL
+288 TGAPAVLL

-306 VNEKMVNDYQPDT
+306 VNEKMVNDYQPGT
-319 TVTANVIALNKEVK
+319 TVTANAIALDKEVK

-363 VRIYIEPI
+363 VRIYMESI
-371 PKLLTGMTLEVKK
+371 PKLLTGMTLEVKQ

>member
-1 MENKLSMNMKNAEM
+1 MENKLYM
-15 KKNIKV
+15 KKNVKIPV
-21 PLIFLL
+21 IFLL
-27 LLIFGSFL
+27 LLFFGSFL

-62 IAFQNVGG
+62 VAFQNVGG
-70 KVTKRFVQESQ
+70 KVIKRFVEESQ

-87 PLMQLEDIDTK
+87 PLMQLEDVDTK
-98 LAIDRMQA
+98 LAIDRLQA
-106 LVDSQKAAVNQEQA
+106 LVDSQRAAVNQEQA
-120 AIKITENETNLS
+120 AIEITENETNLS

-138 KIEEVQANLE
+138 KIEEVKASLE
-148 AAKSAQYLTGT
+148 AAKSARNLAST
-159 EFDRQT
+159 EFDRQA

-176 QLDNARHAFTAAKM
+176 QLDNARNAFVVAKM
-190 QVVQIE
+190 QVIQIE

-205 ATPEQISQFQQ
+205 ATPEQVSQFEKTQN
-216 TKKATGMTIQ
+216 ATGMSLQ
-226 SITIARQ
+226 SIIIARQ
-233 KLENRK
+233 KLENRQ
-239 NQLTQIQAQLAQGEA
+239 NQLAQLKAQLAQGEA
-254 ELKQLQLNNE
+254 DLKQLQINYQ

-277 KLMFEDGEMVP
+277 KLMFEDGELAP
-288 NGAPAVLL
+288 IGAPAVLL

-306 VNEKMVNDYQPDT
+306 VNEKMVNDYQPGT
-319 TVTANVIALNKEVK
+319 TVTANVIALDKEVK

-371 PKLLTGMTLEVKK
+371 PKLLTGMTLEVEQ

>member
-1 MENKLSMNMKNAEM
+1 MENKLYM
-15 KKNIKV
+15 KKNVKIPV
-21 PLIFLL
+21 IFLL
-27 LLIFGSFL
+27 LLFFGSFL

-62 IAFQNVGG
+62 VAFQNVGG
-70 KVTKRFVQESQ
+70 KVIKRFVEESQ

-87 PLMQLEDIDTK
+87 PLMQLEDVDTK
-98 LAIDRMQA
+98 LAIDRLQA
-106 LVDSQKAAVNQEQA
+106 LVDSQRAAVNQEQA
-120 AIKITENETNLS
+120 AIEITENETNLS

-138 KIEEVQANLE
+138 KIEEVKASLE
-148 AAKSAQYLTGT
+148 AAKSARNLAST
-159 EFDRQT
+159 EFDRQA

-176 QLDNARHAFTAAKM
+176 QLDNARNAFVVAKM
-190 QVVQIE
+190 QVIQIE

-205 ATPEQISQFQQ
+205 ATPEQVSQFEKTQN
-216 TKKATGMTIQ
+216 ATGMSLQ

-233 KLENRK
+233 KLENRQ
-239 NQLTQIQAQLAQGEA
+239 NQLAQLKAQLAQGEA
-254 ELKQLQLNNE
+254 DLKQLQINYQ

-277 KLMFEDGEMVP
+277 KLMFEDGELAP
-288 NGAPAVLL
+288 TGAPAVLL

-306 VNEKMVNDYQPDT
+306 VNEKMVNDYQPGT
-319 TVTANVIALNKEVK
+319 TVTANAIALDKEVK

-363 VRIYIEPI
+363 VRIYIESI
-371 PKLLTGMTLEVKK
+371 PKLLTGMTLEVEQ

>member
-1 MENKLSMNMKNAEM
+1 MENKLYM
-15 KKNIKV
+15 KKNVKIPV
-21 PLIFLL
+21 IFLL
-27 LLIFGSFL
+27 LLFFGSFL

-62 IAFQNVGG
+62 VAFQNVGG
-70 KVTKRFVQESQ
+70 KVIKRFVEESQ

-87 PLMQLEDIDTK
+87 PLMQLEDVDTK
-98 LAIDRMQA
+98 LAIDRLQA
-106 LVDSQKAAVNQEQA
+106 LVDSQRAAVNQEQA
-120 AIKITENETNLS
+120 AIEITENETNLS

-138 KIEEVQANLE
+138 KIEEVKASLE
-148 AAKSAQYLTGT
+148 AAKSARNLAST
-159 EFDRQT
+159 EFDRQA

-176 QLDNARHAFTAAKM
+176 QLDNARNAFVVAKM
-190 QVVQIE
+190 QVIQIE

-205 ATPEQISQFQQ
+205 ATPEQVSQFEKTQN
-216 TKKATGMTIQ
+216 ATGMSLQ

-233 KLENRK
+233 KLENRQ
-239 NQLTQIQAQLAQGEA
+239 NQLSQLKAQLAQGEA
-254 ELKQLQLNNE
+254 DLKQLQINYQ

-277 KLMFEDGEMVP
+277 KLMFEDGELAP
-288 NGAPAVLL
+288 TGAPAVLL

-306 VNEKMVNDYQPDT
+306 VNEKMVNDYQPGT
-319 TVTANVIALNKEVK
+319 TVTANAIALDKEVK

-363 VRIYIEPI
+363 VRIYMESI
-371 PKLLTGMTLEVKK
+371 PKLLTGMTLEVKQ

>member
-1 MENKLSMNMKNAEM
+1 MENKLYM
-15 KKNIKV
+15 KKNVKI

-27 LLIFGSFL
+27 LLFFGSFL

-70 KVTKRFVQESQ
+70 KVIKRFVEESQ

-87 PLMQLEDIDTK
+87 PLMQLEDVDTK
-98 LAIDRMQA
+98 LAIDRLQA
-106 LVDSQKAAVNQEQA
+106 LVDSQRAAVNQEQA
-120 AIKITENETNLS
+120 AIEITENETNLS

-138 KIEEVQANLE
+138 KIEEVKASLE
-148 AAKSAQYLTGT
+148 AAKSARNLAST
-159 EFDRQT
+159 EFDRQA

-176 QLDNARHAFTAAKM
+176 QLDNARNAFVVAKM
-190 QVVQIE
+190 QVIQIE

-205 ATPEQISQFQQ
+205 ATPEQVSQFEKTQN
-216 TKKATGMTIQ
+216 ATGMSLQ

-233 KLENRK
+233 KLENRQ
-239 NQLTQIQAQLAQGEA
+239 NQLAQLKAQLAQGEA
-254 ELKQLQLNNE
+254 DLKQLQINYQ

-277 KLMFEDGEMVP
+277 KLMFEDGELAP
-288 NGAPAVLL
+288 TGAPAVLL

-306 VNEKMVNDYQPDT
+306 VNEKMVNDYQPGT
-319 TVTANVIALNKEVK
+319 TVTANAIALDKEVK

-363 VRIYIEPI
+363 VRIYMESI
-371 PKLLTGMTLEVKK
+371 PKLLTGMTLEVKQ

>member
-1 MENKLSMNMKNAEM
+1 M
-15 KKNIKV
+15 KKNIKIPV
-21 PLIFLL
+21 IFLL
-27 LLIFGSFL
+27 ILTFASFL

-70 KVTKRFVQESQ
+70 KLIKRYVQESQ
-81 MVKKGD
+81 IVKKGD
-87 PLMQLEDIDTK
+87 LLMQLEDVDTK
-98 LAIDRMQA
+98 LAINRLQA
-106 LVDSQKAAVNQEQA
+106 QVDSQKAMVAQEQA
-120 AIKITENETNLS
+120 AIEITENETNLN

-138 KIEEVQANLE
+138 KIEEVKANLE
-148 AAKSAQYLTGT
+148 AAKST
-159 EFDRQT
+159 ENLNRIEYNRYMQM
-165 QLRKT
+165 RK
-170 GGNSQS
+170 GGNTSQS
-176 QLDNARHAFTAAKM
+176 QLDNVSNAYTASKM
-190 QVVQIE
+190 QVLQIK

-205 ATPEQISQFQQ
+205 ATPEQVSQFEQ
-216 TKKATGMTIQ
+216 TQDATGMTLQ

-233 KLENRK
+233 KLQNRQ
-239 NQLTQIQAQLAQGEA
+239 NQLAQLKAQLAQA
-254 ELKQLQLNNE
+254 ETELEQLQINYK
-264 RLTLKAPE
+264 RLTLTAPE

-306 VNEKMVNDYQPDT
+306 VNEKMVNDYQPGT
-319 TVTANVIALNKEVK
+319 MVKANVIALDKEVK

-363 VRIYIEPI
+363 VRIYMESI
-371 PKLLTGMTLEVKK
+371 PHLLTGMTLEVDQ

>member
-1 MENKLSMNMKNAEM
+1 MENKLYM
-15 KKNIKV
+15 KKNVKIPV
-21 PLIFLL
+21 IFLL
-27 LLIFGSFL
+27 LLFFGSFL

-62 IAFQNVGG
+62 VAFQNVGG
-70 KVTKRFVQESQ
+70 KVIKRFVEESQ

-87 PLMQLEDIDTK
+87 PLMQLEDVDTK
-98 LAIDRMQA
+98 LAIDRLQA
-106 LVDSQKAAVNQEQA
+106 LVDSQRAAVNQEQA
-120 AIKITENETNLS
+120 AIEITENETNLS

-138 KIEEVQANLE
+138 KIEEVKASLE
-148 AAKSAQYLTGT
+148 AAKSARNLAST

-176 QLDNARHAFTAAKM
+176 QLDNARNAFVVAKM
-190 QVVQIE
+190 QVIQIE

-205 ATPEQISQFQQ
+205 ATPEQVSQFEKTQN
-216 TKKATGMTIQ
+216 ATGMSLQ
-226 SITIARQ
+226 SIIIARQ
-233 KLENRK
+233 KLENRQ
-239 NQLTQIQAQLAQGEA
+239 NQLAQLKAQLAQGEA
-254 ELKQLQLNNE
+254 DLKQLQINYQ

-277 KLMFEDGEMVP
+277 KLMFEDGELAP
-288 NGAPAVLL
+288 TGAPAVLL

-306 VNEKMVNDYQPDT
+306 VNEKMVNDYQPGT
-319 TVTANVIALNKEVK
+319 TVTANAIALDKEVK

-371 PKLLTGMTLEVKK
+371 PKLLTGMTLEVEQ

>member
-1 MENKLSMNMKNAEM
+1 MENKLYM
-15 KKNIKV
+15 KKNVKIPV
-21 PLIFLL
+21 IFLL
-27 LLIFGSFL
+27 LLFFGSFL

-62 IAFQNVGG
+62 VAFQNVGG
-70 KVTKRFVQESQ
+70 KVIKRFVEESQ

-87 PLMQLEDIDTK
+87 PLMQLEDVDTK
-98 LAIDRMQA
+98 LAIDRLQA
-106 LVDSQKAAVNQEQA
+106 LVDSQRAAVNQEQA
-120 AIKITENETNLS
+120 AIEITENETNLS

-138 KIEEVQANLE
+138 KIEEVKASLE
-148 AAKSAQYLTGT
+148 AAKSARNLAST

-176 QLDNARHAFTAAKM
+176 QLDNARNAFVVAKM
-190 QVVQIE
+190 QVIQIE

-205 ATPEQISQFQQ
+205 ATPEQVSQFEKTQN
-216 TKKATGMTIQ
+216 ATGMSLQ
-226 SITIARQ
+226 SIIIARQ
-233 KLENRK
+233 KLENRQ
-239 NQLTQIQAQLAQGEA
+239 NQLAQLKAQLAQGEA
-254 ELKQLQLNNE
+254 DLKQLQINYQ

-277 KLMFEDGEMVP
+277 KLMFEDGELAP
-288 NGAPAVLL
+288 TGAPAVLL

-306 VNEKMVNDYQPDT
+306 VNEKMVNNYQPGT
-319 TVTANVIALNKEVK
+319 TVTANAIALDKEVK

-363 VRIYIEPI
+363 VRIYMESI
-371 PKLLTGMTLEVKK
+371 PKLLTGMTLEVKQ

>member
-1 MENKLSMNMKNAEM
+1 MENKLYM
-15 KKNIKV
+15 KKNIKIPV
-21 PLIFLL
+21 IFLIIL
-27 LLIFGSFL
+27 TVASFL

-62 IAFQNVGG
+62 IAFQNVSG
-70 KVTKRFVQESQ
+70 KVIKRFVEESQ
-81 MVKKGD
+81 FVKKGD
-87 PLMQLEDIDTK
+87 PLMQLEDVDTK
-98 LAIDRMQA
+98 LAIDRLQA
-106 LVDSQKAAVNQEQA
+106 QVDSQKAAVAQEQA
-120 AIKITENETNLS
+120 AIAITENETNLT

-138 KIEEVQANLE
+138 KIEEVKANLE
-148 AAKSAQYLTGT
+148 AAKSAQNLAQM

-176 QLDNARHAFTAAKM
+176 QLDTARNAFTVAKM
-190 QVVQIE
+190 QVVQIQ

-205 ATPEQISQFQQ
+205 ATPEQVNQFEQ
-216 TKKATGMTIQ
+216 TRNATGMTIQ
-226 SITIARQ
+226 SVAIARQ
-233 KLENRK
+233 KLQNRQ
-239 NQLTQIQAQLAQGEA
+239 NQLAQLQAQLAQAEA
-254 ELKQLQLNNE
+254 DLKQLHINYQ
-264 RLTLKAPE
+264 RLTLTAPE

-277 KLMFEDGEMVP
+277 KIMFEDGELAP
-288 NGAPAVLL
+288 TGAPAVLL

-306 VNEKMVNDYQPDT
+306 VNEKMVNDYQPGT
-319 TVTANVIALNKEVK
+319 TVKANVIALDKEIK

-363 VRIYIEPI
+363 VRIYMEPI
-371 PKLLTGMTLEVKK
+371 PKLLTGMTIEVDQ

>member
-1 MENKLSMNMKNAEM
+1 MENKLYM
-15 KKNIKV
+15 KKNVKIPV
-21 PLIFLL
+21 IFLL
-27 LLIFGSFL
+27 LLFFGSFL

-62 IAFQNVGG
+62 VAFQNVGG
-70 KVTKRFVQESQ
+70 KVIKRFVEESQ

-87 PLMQLEDIDTK
+87 PLMQLEDVDTK
-98 LAIDRMQA
+98 LAIDRLQA
-106 LVDSQKAAVNQEQA
+106 LVDSQRAAVNQEQA
-120 AIKITENETNLS
+120 AIEITENETNLS

-138 KIEEVQANLE
+138 KIEEVKASLE
-148 AAKSAQYLTGT
+148 AAKSARNLAST

-176 QLDNARHAFTAAKM
+176 QLDNARNAFVVAKM
-190 QVVQIE
+190 QVIQIE

-205 ATPEQISQFQQ
+205 ATPEQVSQFEKTQN
-216 TKKATGMTIQ
+216 ATGMSLQ

-233 KLENRK
+233 KLENRQ
-239 NQLTQIQAQLAQGEA
+239 NQLAQLKAQLAQGEA
-254 ELKQLQLNNE
+254 DLKQLQINYQ

-277 KLMFEDGEMVP
+277 KLMFEDGELAP
-288 NGAPAVLL
+288 TGAPAVLL

-306 VNEKMVNDYQPDT
+306 VNEKMVNNYQPGT
-319 TVTANVIALNKEVK
+319 TVTANAIALDKEVK

-354 GQADLTSYQ
+354 GQADLTAYQ
-363 VRIYIEPI
+363 VRIYMESI
-371 PKLLTGMTLEVKK
+371 PKLLTGMTLEVKQ